1 MRVALTGAHGV
12 GKSIL
17 AEELSGV
24 LEVPVLSTPGRTL
37 AARGLPVNEQ
47 ATVTSQTLAW
57 LLQFRFERELDRWVA
72 PRTLI
77 DVWAYTLQAAARQ
90 EMSALEDG
98 LLDELYRATPLAVAG
113 RYDELIYI
121 PPRIALQGDGV
132 RPTDEEFQRHTDEAI
147 LTALVDWRIAHTV
160 LDVTDR
166 GTVEAELERLTARAA
181 RVR

>member
-12 GKSIL
+12 GKSTL
-17 AEELSGV
+17 AEEMSGV
-24 LEVPVLSTPGRTL
+24 LDVPVLSTPGRTL
-37 AARGLPVNEQ
+37 AAQGLPVNDQ

-57 LLQFRFERELDRWVA
+57 LLQFRFERELDMWVA

-77 DVWAYTLQAAARQ
+77 DVWAYTLQSAARQ

-98 LLDELYRATPLAVAG
+98 LLAELRRATPLAVAG

-121 PPRIALQGDGV
+121 PPRIALQADGV
-132 RPTDEEFQRHTDEAI
+132 RPTDEEFQRETDEAI
-147 LTALVDWRIAHTV
+147 LTALAEWRIAHTI

-166 GTVEAELERLTARAA
+166 GAVEAELERLAARAA
-181 RVR
+181 PGR